1 MKKKLLLLASIM
13 ALSLSVTAV
22 GCSGK
27 SDESSTSNSATE
39 STDTGSDSSQDEIEL
54 AVPAITLNGD
64 NSVTWT
70 AVEGATG
77 YVVNLNGVD
86 LEATTA
92 LSYAA
97 ETAVGAYT
105 IKVKAIAVDAE
116 SEYSESVSY
125 HIYAVTLT
133 AGDGYVLTGASSVV
147 GGENY
152 TFTVTAEDPDYDYTN
167 MVVKV
172 NGTAITAVDG
182 VYTVENVSE
191 ALAITV
197 EGIVKINS
205 YAVTLTAGDG
215 YVLTGASSVVGGE
228 NYTFTLTAEDPDYD
242 YTNMVVKV
250 NGTVITAVEGV
261 YTVENVAE
269 ALVITVEGIVAYT
282 YYDVTFSQDVAY
294 TLVGEQT
301 AIGGKNYTF
310 TIETGVIGY
319 DYTNMAV
326 KVNGTAITAV
336 EGVYTVENVTEA
348 LAITVE
354 GIAVAQY
361 TVTVP
366 ETQEGYTITCETMTV
381 EHGEDFYFS
390 VVLAKYYGQSPLVVK
405 VNGEEVVAYEEGQY
419 AIAEVSEDITIVVE
433 GIVRDGEYQYVKD
446 IIGEPINAGD
456 GVVFDDET
464 GVASATASSNGM
476 SIFLEGKTIL
486 YYGEGYD
493 YVKLKLSSS
502 TMAEFTLVTTAES
515 GEEDWTSVYVTLSK
529 ATDYYIPLN
538 DVTKHDF
545 NNYSIVL
552 YIAGEAQNVT
562 IEEISF
568 MTQDDMEKVE
578 AELAKIAPVLNPENW
593 EKTSDGTCN
602 GATAASNT
610 ISVSGWG
617 FQLKASAIQE
627 LMEAGYNQM
636 TISVA
641 PSGKAT
647 HVYIHG
653 NFYVAGDT
661 VTFDLNTYVSSGI
674 KFYPKSAANNDAA
687 VDGALTISN
696 IELAFVQAE
705 HPDPEALAVVVNAD
719 NWSATDGGS
728 VHVNETAADKIV
740 VGGWYFKLTAEA
752 VQELIA
758 LGYSEVSFATTS
770 RGYNGSATHAYF
782 TVTGEWYELGE
793 TVTLN
798 LEAHKEKGIKIKLAT
813 GGASESKHSDGAVQ
827 IENIVFTK
835 ATVEPEVNPD
845 AEAVAIVVNA
855 DNWVE
860 TDGGSVHVNETGADM
875 IVVGGW
881 YFKLTAEAVQELIAL
896 GYSEVSFAT
905 TSRGYNGSATHAYF
919 AITEEWYELGATV
932 TLNLEAHKEKGIKI
946 RLATGAASSSNYSD
960 GAIQIENI
968 AFTK

>member
-215 YVLTGASSVVGGE
+215 YVLTGASSVVCGE
-228 NYTFTLTAEDPDYD
+228 DYTFTVTAEDPDYD

-250 NGTVITAVEGV
+250 NGTAITAVDGV
-261 YTVENVAE
+261 YTVESVAE
-269 ALVITVEGIVAYT
+269 TLVITVEGIVTYT

-294 TLVGEQT
+294 TFVGEQT
-301 AIGGKNYTF
+301 AVGGKNYTF
-310 TIETGVIGY
+310 TLEADVVGY
-319 DYTNMAV
+319 DYTNMVV
-326 KVNGTAITAV
+326 KVNGTAITEV
-336 EGVYTVENVTEA
+336 DGVYTVENVAEA

-381 EHGEDFYFS
+381 AHGEDFYFT
-390 VVLAKYYGQSPLVVK
+390 VELAKYYGQSPMKVK
-405 VNGEEVVAYEEGQY
+405 VNGEEIVAYEEGQY
-419 AIAEVSEDITIVVE
+419 AIAEVLEDITITVE
-433 GIVRDGEYQYVKD
+433 GIVRDGEYQYVRD
-446 IIGEPINAGD
+446 IIGDPINAGD

-476 SIFLEGKTIL
+476 SIFLEGKTVL

-493 YVKLKLSSS
+493 YLKLKLSSS
-502 TMAEFTLVTTAES
+502 TMAEFTLVTTAEG
-515 GEEDWTSVYVTLSK
+515 GEEDWQSVYVTLSK

-545 NNYSIVL
+545 NNYSVL
-552 YIAGEAQNVT
+552 LYVAGEAQNVT
-562 IEEISF
+562 IEEIAF
-568 MTQDDMEKVE
+568 VTQEDMDQIE

-602 GATAASNT
+602 GANATSNT

-627 LMEAGYNQM
+627 LIDAGYNQM

-647 HVYIHG
+647 YVYIHG
-653 NFYVAGDT
+653 NFYAAGDT
-661 VTFDLNTYVSSGI
+661 VTLDLNTYASSGI
-674 KFYPKSAANNDAA
+674 KFYPKSEANNNAA
-687 VDGALTISN
+687 VDGGLTISN
-696 IELAFVQAE
+696 IELAFVQVE
-705 HPDPEALAVVVNAD
+705 HPDPEALAVVVNAE
-719 NWSATDGGS
+719 NWSATDGGTI
-728 VHVNETAADKIV
+728 HVNETAADKIV

-782 TVTGEWYELGE
+782 TVTKEWYELGA

-798 LEAHKEKGIKIKLAT
+798 LEAHKEKGIKIRLAT
-813 GGASESKHSDGAVQ
+813 GGTSESKYSDGAVQ
-827 IENIVFTK
+827 IDNIVFTK
-835 ATVEPEVNPD
+835 ATNEEKAIGTFVNSS
-845 AEAVAIVVNA
+845 
-855 DNWVE
+855 NWVA
-860 TDGGSVHVNETGADM
+860 TDGGSVNVYETGASK

-905 TSRGYNGSATHAYF
+905 TSRGYGGSATHAYF

-946 RLATGAASSSNYSD
+946 RLSTGAASSSNYSD
-960 GAIQIENI
+960 GAVQIDNI
-968 AFTK
+968 VFTK